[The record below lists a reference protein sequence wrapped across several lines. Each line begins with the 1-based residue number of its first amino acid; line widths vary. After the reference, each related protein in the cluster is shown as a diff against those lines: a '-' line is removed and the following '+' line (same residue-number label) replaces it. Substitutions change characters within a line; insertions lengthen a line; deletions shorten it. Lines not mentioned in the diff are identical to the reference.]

1 MVLINN
7 NPLLRVTI
15 LSQEVKEPTKTV

>member
-1 MVLINN
+1 MVLTNN
-7 NPLLRVTI
+7 NPSLRVTI